1 MPVHAMETRWLC
13 GGADAETIVN
23 LIVGGIFVLVHVE
36 LIVVV
41 HVEIVLKR
49 VTLVVLVPPIVTYS
63 VIQGIAP

>member
-1 MPVHAMETRWLC
+1 MPVHAKEARLC

-23 LIVGGIFVLVHVE
+23 LIVGIIFVLVHVE

-41 HVEIVLKR
+41 HVVIVLER
-49 VTLVVLVPPIVTYS
+49 VRPVVLVPTIVTYS